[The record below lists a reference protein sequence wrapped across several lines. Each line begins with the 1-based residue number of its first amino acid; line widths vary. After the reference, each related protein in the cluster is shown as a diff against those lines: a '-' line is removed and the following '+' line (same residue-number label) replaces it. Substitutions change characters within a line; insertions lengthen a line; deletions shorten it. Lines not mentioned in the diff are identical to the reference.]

1 MEDNKE
7 ILEAAVETNA
17 KDPTFEFKKPSIW
30 LIIKTILKLVPVIV
44 YLRKD
49 RREWVKKQGK
59 NVNEKKFRKHAERA
73 LKTFVELGPSYIK
86 LGQWLSS
93 RADLLPQPYLDV
105 LEKLQ
110 DDVLPAPFSDVRPI
124 LEIELG
130 ALDDI
135 FEYFDTSAISGA
147 SLGQVYRARYKENDV
162 VVKISRPHIEQ
173 TIGQN
178 IYILK
183 KLLPIATR
191 FIDENLRF
199 SAEGMLSQ
207 FIETVHEE
215 MDYRIEARNLIEIKN
230 NLKEDKSVIIPKVYL
245 DRTSRHVITLEYLPG
260 IKVTDIRTLD
270 EYNIDRAKLVYR
282 IHRLF
287 FKMLLRHSIFHADP
301 HPGNISVASNGT
313 IILYD
318 FGMVGR
324 LDDDTRRRLV
334 RLYLG
339 LVDKDPV
346 RTTDVLI
353 ELGTLEPSVDRRLV
367 EKGLELSIQ
376 SLHGKK
382 VDRMEVKALQDLANK
397 TLSRFPF
404 RLPKGLELSIQS
416 LHGKK
421 VDRMEV
427 KALQDLAN
435 KTLSRFPFRLP
446 KSLALYMRMASILE
460 GIYHYHEVKFQF
472 VRVLVNLLEEE
483 GLIKE
488 AYLEEFK
495 RYVNRFAKGIV
506 ISGEL
511 APMIKQYLTDQKAVD
526 KTKKYSNI
534 VPVSIISSSIFI
546 GSTIIFPYERNFS
559 YIGFALSAALLL
571 GTLLFNKLFRK

>member
-1 MEDNKE
+1 MEDKE
-7 ILEAAVETNA
+7 ILDVAIVTDRKEPA
-17 KDPTFEFKKPSIW
+17 FQFKKPSIW
-30 LIIKTILKLVPVIV
+30 LIIKTILKLIPVIL
-44 YLRKD
+44 YLRTD
-49 RREWVKKQGK
+49 RREWVKKEGK

-73 LKTFVELGPSYIK
+73 LKTFIDLGPSYIK

-105 LEKLQ
+105 LESLQ
-110 DDVLPAPFSDVRPI
+110 DDVLPEPFSDVRPI
-124 LEIELG
+124 LEKELG
-130 ALDDI
+130 SLDEVFD
-135 FEYFDTSAISGA
+135 YFNPASISGA
-147 SLGQVYRARYKENDV
+147 SLGQVYRAGYKGQDV
-162 VVKISRPHIEQ
+162 VVKISRPNIEE

-207 FIETVHEE
+207 FIETVYEE
-215 MDYRIEARNLIEIKN
+215 MDYRIEAKNLAEIKN
-230 NLKEDKSVIIPKVYL
+230 NLKNDKSVIIPKVYL

-260 IKVTDIRTLD
+260 IKVTDIKTLD
-270 EYNIDRAKLVYR
+270 QHDIDRVKLVYR

-287 FKMLLRHSIFHADP
+287 FKMLLRYSIFHADP
-301 HPGNISVASNGT
+301 HPGNISITSNGT

-324 LDDDTRRRLV
+324 IDDETRRRLV

-339 LVDKDPV
+339 LIDKDPV
-346 RTTDVLI
+346 RTTDVLM

-404 RLPKGLELSIQS
+404 RLPK
-416 LHGKK
+416 
-421 VDRMEV
+421 
-427 KALQDLAN
+427 N
-435 KTLSRFPFRLP
+435 
-446 KSLALYMRMASILE
+446 LALYMRMASILE
-460 GIYHYHEVKFQF
+460 GIYHYHDVKFQF
-472 VRVLVNLLEEE
+472 VRVLVSLLEEE
-483 GLIKE
+483 GLIKD
-488 AYLEEFK
+488 AYVEEFK
-495 RYVNRFAKGIV
+495 RYVNKFVKGLEV
-506 ISGEL
+506 SVDL
-511 APMIKQYLTDQKAVD
+511 APMIKQYLTDQRTTNKL
-526 KTKKYSNI
+526 KGNSN
-534 VPVSIISSSIFI
+534 VLPMSIISSSIFI
-546 GSTIIFPYERNFS
+546 GSAFIFPHERNLS
-559 YIGFALSAALLL
+559 YLGFILSAALMV
-571 GTLLFNKLFRK
+571 GTLIFNKLVRK

>member
-1 MEDNKE
+1 MEDSKE
-7 ILEAAVETNA
+7 ILDAAIDTDRKEPA
-17 KDPTFEFKKPSIW
+17 FQFKKPSIW
-30 LIIKTILKLVPVIV
+30 LIMKTIFKLIPVIV

-49 RREWVKKQGK
+49 RREWVKKEGK
-59 NVNEKKFRKHAERA
+59 NVNEKKFRKHAEGA
-73 LKTFVELGPSYIK
+73 LKTFVDLGPSYIK

-105 LEKLQ
+105 LESLQ
-110 DDVLPAPFSDVRPI
+110 DDVLPEPFSDVRPI
-124 LEIELG
+124 LEKELG
-130 ALDDI
+130 SPDEVFD
-135 FEYFDTSAISGA
+135 YFNPASISGA
-147 SLGQVYRARYKENDV
+147 SLGQVYRAGYKGQDV
-162 VVKISRPHIEQ
+162 VVKISRPNIEE

-207 FIETVHEE
+207 FIETVYEE
-215 MDYRIEARNLIEIKN
+215 MDYRIEARNLLEIKN
-230 NLKEDKSVIIPKVYL
+230 NLKNDKSVIIPKVYL

-260 IKVTDIRTLD
+260 IKVTDIKILD
-270 EYNIDRAKLVYR
+270 QHDIDRAKLVYR

-301 HPGNISVASNGT
+301 HPGNISITSNGT

-324 LDDDTRRRLV
+324 LDDETRRRLV

-346 RTTDVLI
+346 RTTDVLM
-353 ELGTLEPSVDRRLV
+353 ELGTLETSVDRRLV

-404 RLPKGLELSIQS
+404 RLPK
-416 LHGKK
+416 
-421 VDRMEV
+421 
-427 KALQDLAN
+427 N
-435 KTLSRFPFRLP
+435 
-446 KSLALYMRMASILE
+446 LALYMRMASILE
-460 GIYHYHEVKFQF
+460 GIYHYHDVKFQF
-472 VRVLVNLLEEE
+472 VRVLVSLLEEE
-483 GLIKE
+483 GLIKD
-488 AYLEEFK
+488 AYVEEFK
-495 RYVNRFAKGIV
+495 RYINKFVKGLEV
-506 ISGEL
+506 SVDL
-511 APMIKQYLTDQKAVD
+511 APMIKQYLTDQRITNKL
-526 KTKKYSNI
+526 KGNSN
-534 VPVSIISSSIFI
+534 VLPMSIISSSIFI
-546 GSTIIFPYERNFS
+546 GSTFIFPHERNLS
-559 YIGFALSAALLL
+559 YLGFILSAALMV
-571 GTLLFNKLFRK
+571 GTLIFNKLNRK

>member
-1 MEDNKE
+1 MDDSKE
-7 ILEAAVETNA
+7 IFEAAIETDA
-17 KDPTFEFKKPSIW
+17 KEPTFEYKKPSIW

-49 RREWVKKQGK
+49 RREWVKKEGR

-73 LKTFVELGPSYIK
+73 LKTFVALGPAYIK

-110 DDVLPAPFSDVRPI
+110 DDVLPAPFSEVRLT
-124 LEIELG
+124 LEKELG
-130 ALDDI
+130 SLDEI
-135 FEYFDTSAISGA
+135 FEYFNTSAISGA
-147 SLGQVYRARYKENDV
+147 SLGQVYLAKYEQKDV

-183 KLLPIATR
+183 KLLPFATR

-230 NLKEDKSVIIPKVYL
+230 NLKEDRSVIIPKVYL

-260 IKVTDIRTLD
+260 TKVTDIRTLD
-270 EYNIDRAKLVYR
+270 EYDIDRAKLVYR

-301 HPGNISVASNGT
+301 HPGNISVSSNGT

-324 LDDDTRRRLV
+324 LDDETRRRLV

-367 EKGLELSIQ
+367 EKGL
-376 SLHGKK
+376 
-382 VDRMEVKALQDLANK
+382 D
-397 TLSRFPF
+397 
-404 RLPKGLELSIQS
+404 LSIQS

-460 GIYHYHEVKFQF
+460 GIYHYHGVKFQF
-472 VRVLVNLLEEE
+472 VHVLVSLLEEE

-488 AYLEEFK
+488 AYFEEFK
-495 RYVNRFAKGIV
+495 RYVNRFAKGIE

-511 APMIKQYLTDQKAVD
+511 APMIKQYLTDQKTAD
-526 KTKKYSNI
+526 RTKKYSNI
-534 VPVSIISSSIFI
+534 IPVSILSSSIFI

-559 YIGFALSAALLL
+559 YIGFALSASLLI
-571 GTLLFNKLFRK
+571 GTLLFNKLNRK

>member
-1 MEDNKE
+1 MEDKE
-7 ILEAAVETNA
+7 ILDVALVTDRKEPAIQ
-17 KDPTFEFKKPSIW
+17 FKKPSIW
-30 LIIKTILKLVPVIV
+30 LIIKTILKLIPVIL
-44 YLRKD
+44 YLRTD
-49 RREWVKKQGK
+49 RREWVKKEGK

-73 LKTFVELGPSYIK
+73 LKTFIDLGPSYIK

-105 LEKLQ
+105 LESLQ
-110 DDVLPAPFSDVRPI
+110 DDVLPEPFSDVRPI
-124 LEIELG
+124 LEKELG
-130 ALDDI
+130 SLDEVFD
-135 FEYFDTSAISGA
+135 YFNPASISGA
-147 SLGQVYRARYKENDV
+147 SLGQVYRAGYKGQDV
-162 VVKISRPHIEQ
+162 VVKISRPNIEE

-207 FIETVHEE
+207 FIETVYEE
-215 MDYRIEARNLIEIKN
+215 MDYRIEAKNLAEIKN
-230 NLKEDKSVIIPKVYL
+230 NLKNDKSVIIPKVYL

-260 IKVTDIRTLD
+260 IKVTDIKTLD
-270 EYNIDRAKLVYR
+270 QHDIDRVKLVYR

-301 HPGNISVASNGT
+301 HPGNISITSNGT

-324 LDDDTRRRLV
+324 IDDETRRRLV

-339 LVDKDPV
+339 LIDKDPV
-346 RTTDVLI
+346 RTTDVLM

-404 RLPKGLELSIQS
+404 RLPK
-416 LHGKK
+416 
-421 VDRMEV
+421 
-427 KALQDLAN
+427 N
-435 KTLSRFPFRLP
+435 
-446 KSLALYMRMASILE
+446 LALYMRMASILE
-460 GIYHYHEVKFQF
+460 GIYHYHDVKFQF
-472 VRVLVNLLEEE
+472 VRVLVSLLEEE
-483 GLIKE
+483 GLIKD
-488 AYLEEFK
+488 AYVEEFK
-495 RYVNRFAKGIV
+495 RYVNKFVKGLEV
-506 ISGEL
+506 SVDL
-511 APMIKQYLTDQKAVD
+511 APMIKQYLTDQRTTNKL
-526 KTKKYSNI
+526 KGNSN
-534 VPVSIISSSIFI
+534 VLPMSIISSSIFI
-546 GSTIIFPYERNFS
+546 GSAFIFPHERNLS
-559 YIGFALSAALLL
+559 YLGFILSAALMV
-571 GTLLFNKLFRK
+571 GTLIFNKLDRK

>member
-1 MEDNKE
+1 MPLLEDSEEVLDAVIE
-7 ILEAAVETNA
+7 IKREE
-17 KDPTFEFKKPSIW
+17 PTFVFKKPSIW
-30 LIIKTILKLVPVIV
+30 LIFKTILKLIPVIV

-49 RREWVKKQGK
+49 RREWVKKEGK

-73 LKTFVELGPSYIK
+73 LKTFVTLGPSYIK

-110 DDVLPAPFSDVRPI
+110 DNVRPEPFLDVKPI
-124 LEIELG
+124 LERELG
-130 ALDDI
+130 SLENI
-135 FEYFDTSAISGA
+135 FESFDPSAISGA
-147 SLGQVYRARYKENDV
+147 SLGQVYRARYKEKDV
-162 VVKISRPHIEQ
+162 VVKISRPNIEE

-178 IYILK
+178 IYILR
-183 KLLPIATR
+183 KLLPLATR

-215 MDYRIEARNLIEIKN
+215 MDYRIEAKNLIQIKN
-230 NLKEDKSVIIPKVYL
+230 DLKGDTSVIIPRVYL
-245 DRTSRHVITLEYLPG
+245 DRTSRHVITMEYLPG
-260 IKVTDIRTLD
+260 TKITDIKTLNQN
-270 EYNIDRAKLVYR
+270 NIDRAKLVYR

-301 HPGNISVASNGT
+301 HPGNISITNEGT

-324 LDDDTRRRLV
+324 LDDETRRRLV

-346 RTTDVLI
+346 RTTDVLL
-353 ELGTLEPSVDRRLV
+353 ELGTLEPSVNRRLV

-376 SLHGKK
+376 SLHGRK
-382 VDRMEVKALQDLANK
+382 VDRMEIKALQDLANK

-404 RLPKGLELSIQS
+404 RLPK
-416 LHGKK
+416 
-421 VDRMEV
+421 
-427 KALQDLAN
+427 N
-435 KTLSRFPFRLP
+435 
-446 KSLALYMRMASILE
+446 LALYMRMASILE
-460 GIYHYHEVKFQF
+460 GIYHYHNVKFQF
-472 VRVLVNLLEEE
+472 VRVLVSLLEEE

-488 AYLEEFK
+488 AYIEEFK
-495 RYVNRFAKGIV
+495 RYVNRFVKGIEV
-506 ISGEL
+506 SSEL
-511 APMIKQYLTDQKAVD
+511 APMLKEYLTDQKSENKIKAN
-526 KTKKYSNI
+526 SN
-534 VPVSIISSSIFI
+534 VLPMSIISSAIFI
-546 GSTIIFPYERNFS
+546 GSTFIFPYERNFS
-559 YIGFALSAALLL
+559 YFGFALSAAMLV
-571 GTLLFNKLFRK
+571 GTLVFNKLSRR

>member
-1 MEDNKE
+1 LIEDSKE
-7 ILEAAVETNA
+7 ILESAIETE
-17 KDPTFEFKKPSIW
+17 KKEPTFDFKKPSIW
-30 LIIKTILKLVPVIV
+30 FIINTILKLIPVII

-49 RREWVKKQGK
+49 RREWVKKEGK

-73 LKTFVELGPSYIK
+73 LKTFTTLGPAYIK

-110 DDVLPAPFSDVRPI
+110 DDVLPAPFSNVRPI
-124 LEIELG
+124 LEKELG
-130 ALDDI
+130 MLDDI
-135 FEYFDTSAISGA
+135 FEYFDTSALSGA
-147 SLGQVYRARYKENDV
+147 SLGQVYRAKHKDREV
-162 VVKISRPHIEQ
+162 VVKISRPNIED

-215 MDYRIEARNLIEIKN
+215 MDYRIEARNLIDIKN
-230 NLKEDKSVIIPKVYL
+230 NLKEDTSVIIPKVHL

-270 EYNIDRAKLVYR
+270 QHNIDRAKLVYR

-301 HPGNISVASNGT
+301 HPGNISVTNNGT

-324 LDDDTRRRLV
+324 LDDETRRRLV

-353 ELGTLEPSVDRRLV
+353 ELGTLEASVDRRLV

-404 RLPKGLELSIQS
+404 RLPK
-416 LHGKK
+416 
-421 VDRMEV
+421 
-427 KALQDLAN
+427 N
-435 KTLSRFPFRLP
+435 
-446 KSLALYMRMASILE
+446 LALYMRMASILE
-460 GIYHYHEVKFQF
+460 GIYHYHKVRFQF

-483 GLIKE
+483 GLIKD
-488 AYLEEFK
+488 AYVEEFK
-495 RYVNRFAKGIV
+495 RYVNRFAKGIEV
-506 ISGEL
+506 SGEL
-511 APMIKQYLTDQKAVD
+511 APMIKQYLTDQKTAD
-526 KTKKYSNI
+526 ARKKNSNVLPI
-534 VPVSIISSSIFI
+534 SIISSSIFI
-546 GSTIIFPYERNFS
+546 GSTLIFPYERNMS
-559 YIGFALSAALLL
+559 YLGFGLSAVLLF
-571 GTLLFNKLFRK
+571 GTLLYNKINKI

>member
-1 MEDNKE
+1 MPLLEDSE
-7 ILEAAVETNA
+7 EVLDAVIES
-17 KDPTFEFKKPSIW
+17 DREEPTLVFKKPSIW
-30 LIIKTILKLVPVIV
+30 LIFKTVLKLIPVIV

-49 RREWVKKQGK
+49 RREWVKKEGK
-59 NVNEKKFRKHAERA
+59 NVNENKFRKHAERA
-73 LKTFVELGPSYIK
+73 LKTFVTLGPSYIK

-110 DDVLPAPFSDVRPI
+110 DNVLPEPFLDVKPI
-124 LEIELG
+124 LERELG
-130 ALDDI
+130 SLENI
-135 FEYFDTSAISGA
+135 FESFDPSAISGA
-147 SLGQVYRARYKENDV
+147 SLGQVYRARYKEKDV
-162 VVKISRPHIEQ
+162 VVKISRPNIEE

-178 IYILK
+178 IYILR
-183 KLLPIATR
+183 KLLPLATR

-215 MDYRIEARNLIEIKN
+215 MDYRIEAKNLIQIRN
-230 NLKEDKSVIIPKVYL
+230 NLKEDKSVIIPTVYL
-245 DRTSRHVITLEYLPG
+245 DRTSRHVITMEYLPG
-260 IKVTDIRTLD
+260 TKITDIKTLNQN
-270 EYNIDRAKLVYR
+270 NIDRAKLVYR

-301 HPGNISVASNGT
+301 HPGNISITNEGT

-324 LDDDTRRRLV
+324 LDDETRRRLV

-346 RTTDVLI
+346 RTTDVLL

-376 SLHGKK
+376 SLHGRK

-404 RLPKGLELSIQS
+404 RLPK
-416 LHGKK
+416 
-421 VDRMEV
+421 
-427 KALQDLAN
+427 N
-435 KTLSRFPFRLP
+435 
-446 KSLALYMRMASILE
+446 LALYMRMASILE
-460 GIYHYHEVKFQF
+460 GIYHYHNVKFQF
-472 VRVLVNLLEEE
+472 VRVLVSLLEEE

-488 AYLEEFK
+488 AYIEEFK
-495 RYVNRFAKGIV
+495 RYVNRFVKGIEV
-506 ISGEL
+506 SSEL
-511 APMIKQYLTDQKAVD
+511 SPMLKQYLADQNSENKIKAN
-526 KTKKYSNI
+526 SN
-534 VPVSIISSSIFI
+534 VLPMSIISSAIFI
-546 GSTIIFPYERNFS
+546 GSTFIFPYERNFS
-559 YIGFALSAALLL
+559 YFGFALSAAMLV
-571 GTLLFNKLFRK
+571 GTLVYNKLSRR

>member
-1 MEDNKE
+1 MPLLEDSNE
-7 ILEAAVETNA
+7 ILDVELETDRV
-17 KDPTFEFKKPSIW
+17 KPSFEFKKPSIW
-30 LIIKTILKLVPVIV
+30 LIFKTIFKLIPVIV

-49 RREWVKKQGK
+49 RREWVKKEGK

-73 LKTFVELGPSYIK
+73 LKTFVALGPSYIK

-110 DDVLPAPFSDVRPI
+110 DDVLPEPFLDVKPI
-124 LEIELG
+124 LEKELG
-130 ALDDI
+130 PLENI

-147 SLGQVYRARYKENDV
+147 SLGQVYKARHKEKDV
-162 VVKISRPHIEQ
+162 VVKISRPNIEE

-183 KLLPIATR
+183 KLLPLATR

-215 MDYRIEARNLIEIKN
+215 MDYRIEARNLIQIKN
-230 NLKEDKSVIIPKVYL
+230 NLKEDRSVIIPKVYL
-245 DRTSRHVITLEYLPG
+245 DRTSRHVITMEYLRG
-260 IKVTDIRTLD
+260 TKITDIKTLNQN
-270 EYNIDRAKLVYR
+270 NIDRAKLVYR
-282 IHRLF
+282 VHRLF

-301 HPGNISVASNGT
+301 HPGNISITDEGT

-324 LDDDTRRRLV
+324 LDDETRKRLV

-346 RTTDVLI
+346 RTTDVLL

-376 SLHGKK
+376 SLYGKK

-404 RLPKGLELSIQS
+404 RLPK
-416 LHGKK
+416 
-421 VDRMEV
+421 
-427 KALQDLAN
+427 N
-435 KTLSRFPFRLP
+435 
-446 KSLALYMRMASILE
+446 LALYMRMASILE
-460 GIYHYHEVKFQF
+460 GIYHYHNVKFQF
-472 VRVLVNLLEEE
+472 VRVLVSLLEEE
-483 GLIKE
+483 GLIKD
-488 AYLEEFK
+488 AYIEEFK
-495 RYVNRFAKGIV
+495 RYVNRFVKGIEV
-506 ISGEL
+506 SSEL
-511 APMIKQYLTDQKAVD
+511 APMIKQYLTDQKSENRI
-526 KTKKYSNI
+526 KTSSN
-534 VPVSIISSSIFI
+534 VLPMSIISSAILI
-546 GSTIIFPYERNFS
+546 GSTLIFPYERNFS
-559 YIGFALSAALLL
+559 YLGFTLSVAMLV
-571 GTLLFNKLFRK
+571 GTLVFNKLSRN

>member
-7 ILEAAVETNA
+7 ILQAAIETDA
-17 KDPTFEFKKPSIW
+17 KEPTFEFKKPSIW

-49 RREWVKKQGK
+49 RREWVKKEGK

-73 LKTFVELGPSYIK
+73 LKTFVALGPAYIK

-124 LEIELG
+124 LEKELG
-130 ALDDI
+130 SLDDI
-135 FEYFDTSAISGA
+135 FEYFDTSVISGA
-147 SLGQVYRARYKENDV
+147 SLGQVYLAKYKEKDV

-199 SAEGMLSQ
+199 SAEGMLNQ

-215 MDYRIEARNLIEIKN
+215 MDYRVEARNLIEIKN

-260 IKVTDIRTLD
+260 TKVTDIRTLD

-324 LDDDTRRRLV
+324 LDDETRRRLV

-404 RLPKGLELSIQS
+404 RLPK
-416 LHGKK
+416 
-421 VDRMEV
+421 
-427 KALQDLAN
+427 
-435 KTLSRFPFRLP
+435 
-446 KSLALYMRMASILE
+446 SLALYMRMASILE
-460 GIYHYHEVKFQF
+460 GIYHYHEVRFQF
-472 VRVLVNLLEEE
+472 VRVLVSLLEEE

-488 AYLEEFK
+488 AYIEEFK
-495 RYVNRFAKGIV
+495 RYVNRFAKGIE
-506 ISGEL
+506 ISSEL
-511 APMIKQYLTDQKAVD
+511 APMIKQYLTDQKAAD

-534 VPVSIISSSIFI
+534 VPVSILSSAIFI

-559 YIGFALSAALLL
+559 YIGFALSAVLLI

>member
-1 MEDNKE
+1 MMEDSKE
-7 ILEAAVETNA
+7 ILESSIETDS
-17 KDPTFEFKKPSIW
+17 KEPRFDYKKPSI
-30 LIIKTILKLVPVIV
+30 LFTIKTILKLIPVIV
-44 YLRKD
+44 YLRRD
-49 RREWVKKQGK
+49 RREWVKKEGK
-59 NVNEKKFRKHAERA
+59 NVNENKFRKHAEKA
-73 LKTFVELGPSYIK
+73 LKTFIELGPSYIK

-110 DDVLPAPFSDVRPI
+110 DDVLPRPFSDVKPV
-124 LEIELG
+124 LEKELG
-130 ALDDI
+130 SLEDI
-135 FEYFDTSAISGA
+135 FEYFDTTAISGA
-147 SLGQVYRARYKENDV
+147 SLGQVYRAKYEGKEV

-173 TIGQN
+173 TIGES

-230 NLKEDKSVIIPKVYL
+230 NLKGDTSVIIPKVYL
-245 DRTSRHVITLEYLPG
+245 ERTSHHVITLEYLPG
-260 IKVTDIRTLD
+260 IKVTDIKKLN
-270 EYNIDRAKLVYR
+270 ENNIDRAKLVYR

-301 HPGNISVASNGT
+301 HPGNISITNNGT

-324 LDDDTRRRLV
+324 IDDETRRRLV

-339 LVDKDPV
+339 LVDKDPA

-353 ELGTLEPSVDRRLV
+353 ELGTLEATVDRRLV
-367 EKGLELSIQ
+367 ERGLELSIQ

-404 RLPKGLELSIQS
+404 RLPK
-416 LHGKK
+416 
-421 VDRMEV
+421 
-427 KALQDLAN
+427 N
-435 KTLSRFPFRLP
+435 
-446 KSLALYMRMASILE
+446 LALYMRMASILE
-460 GIYHYHEVKFQF
+460 GIYHYHSVRFQF
-472 VRVLVNLLEEE
+472 VRVLVGLLEEE

-488 AYLEEFK
+488 AYVEEFK
-495 RYVNRFAKGIV
+495 RYVSRFIKGIE
-506 ISGEL
+506 ISSEL
-511 APMIKQYLTDQKAVD
+511 APMIKQYLTDQKFAN
-526 KTKKYSNI
+526 KQSKYSNFI
-534 VPVSIISSSIFI
+534 PISIISSSIVI
-546 GSTIIFPYERNFS
+546 GSALIFPYDRNLS
-559 YIGFALSAALLL
+559 YLGFALSTALLV
-571 GTLLFNKLFRK
+571 GTFIYKKLTRR

>member
-1 MEDNKE
+1 
-7 ILEAAVETNA
+7 
-17 KDPTFEFKKPSIW
+17 
-30 LIIKTILKLVPVIV
+30 
-44 YLRKD
+44 
-49 RREWVKKQGK
+49 
-59 NVNEKKFRKHAERA
+59 VNEKKFRKHAKRA
-73 LKTFVELGPSYIK
+73 LDTFVALGPSYIK

-110 DDVLPAPFSDVRPI
+110 DDVLPEPFSEVRPI
-124 LEIELG
+124 LEKELG
-130 ALDDI
+130 PIDNI
-135 FEYFDTSAISGA
+135 FEYFDTSALSGA
-147 SLGQVYRARYKENDV
+147 SLGQVYRAKYKEEEV
-162 VVKISRPHIEQ
+162 VVKISRPNIEE

-183 KLLPIATR
+183 KLLPMATR

-230 NLKEDKSVIIPKVYL
+230 NLKDDKTVIIPKVYL

-260 IKVTDIRTLD
+260 TKVTDIRTLD
-270 EYNIDRAKLVYR
+270 KNNIDRPKLVYR
-282 IHRLF
+282 IHSLF
-287 FKMLLRHSIFHADP
+287 FKMLLRDSIFHADP
-301 HPGNISVASNGT
+301 HPGNISITSNGT

-324 LDDDTRRRLV
+324 LDDETRRRLV

-339 LVDKDPV
+339 LIDKDPV

-353 ELGTLEPSVDRRLV
+353 ELGTLETSVDRRLV

-382 VDRMEVKALQDLANK
+382 VDRMEIKALQDLANK

-404 RLPKGLELSIQS
+404 RLPK
-416 LHGKK
+416 
-421 VDRMEV
+421 
-427 KALQDLAN
+427 N
-435 KTLSRFPFRLP
+435 
-446 KSLALYMRMASILE
+446 LALYMRMASILE
-460 GIYHYHEVKFQF
+460 GIYHYHGVRFQF
-472 VRVLVNLLEEE
+472 VRVLVNLLEKE

-488 AYLEEFK
+488 AYFEEFK
-495 RYVNRFAKGIV
+495 RYVNRFAKGIE
-506 ISGEL
+506 ISSEL
-511 APMIKQYLTDQKAVD
+511 APMIKQYLTDQKA
-526 KTKKYSNI
+526 TEQRKKNSI
-534 VPVSIISSSIFI
+534 VLPVSIISSSIFI
-546 GSTIIFPYERNFS
+546 GSTLIFPYERNLS
-559 YIGFALSAALLL
+559 YVGFAISAV
-571 GTLLFNKLFRK
+571 LLFGALIFNKINKT

>member
-1 MEDNKE
+1 MEDKE
-7 ILEAAVETNA
+7 ILDVAIVTDRKEPA
-17 KDPTFEFKKPSIW
+17 FQFKKPSIW
-30 LIIKTILKLVPVIV
+30 LIIKTILKLIPVIL
-44 YLRKD
+44 YLRTD
-49 RREWVKKQGK
+49 RREWVKKEGK

-73 LKTFVELGPSYIK
+73 LKTFIDLGPSYIK

-105 LEKLQ
+105 LESLQ
-110 DDVLPAPFSDVRPI
+110 DDVLPEPFSDVRPI
-124 LEIELG
+124 LEKELG
-130 ALDDI
+130 SLDEVFD
-135 FEYFDTSAISGA
+135 YFNPASISGA
-147 SLGQVYRARYKENDV
+147 SLGQVYRAGYKGQDV
-162 VVKISRPHIEQ
+162 VVKISRPNIEE

-207 FIETVHEE
+207 FIETVYEE
-215 MDYRIEARNLIEIKN
+215 MDYRIEAKNLAEIKN
-230 NLKEDKSVIIPKVYL
+230 NLKNDKSVIIPKVYL

-260 IKVTDIRTLD
+260 IKVTDIKTLD
-270 EYNIDRAKLVYR
+270 QHNIDRAKLVYR

-301 HPGNISVASNGT
+301 HPGNISITSNGT

-324 LDDDTRRRLV
+324 IDDETRRRLV

-339 LVDKDPV
+339 LIDKDPV
-346 RTTDVLI
+346 RTTDVLM

-404 RLPKGLELSIQS
+404 RLPK
-416 LHGKK
+416 
-421 VDRMEV
+421 
-427 KALQDLAN
+427 N
-435 KTLSRFPFRLP
+435 
-446 KSLALYMRMASILE
+446 LALYMRMASILE
-460 GIYHYHEVKFQF
+460 GIYHYHDVKFQF

-483 GLIKE
+483 GLIKD
-488 AYLEEFK
+488 AYVEEFK
-495 RYVNRFAKGIV
+495 RYVNKFVKGLEV
-506 ISGEL
+506 SVDL
-511 APMIKQYLTDQKAVD
+511 APMIKQYLTDQRTTNKL
-526 KTKKYSNI
+526 KGNSN
-534 VPVSIISSSIFI
+534 VLPMSIISSSIFI
-546 GSTIIFPYERNFS
+546 GSAFIFPHERNLS
-559 YIGFALSAALLL
+559 YLGFILSAALMV
-571 GTLLFNKLFRK
+571 GTLIFNKLVRK

>member
-1 MEDNKE
+1 MEDSKE
-7 ILEAAVETNA
+7 ILDSAIETDR
-17 KDPTFEFKKPSIW
+17 KEPTFEFKKPSIW
-30 LIIKTILKLVPVIV
+30 LIIKTILKLIPVIV

-49 RREWVKKQGK
+49 RKEWVKKEGK

-73 LKTFVELGPSYIK
+73 LRTFVALGPSYIK

-110 DDVLPAPFSDVRPI
+110 DDVLPEPFSEVRPT
-124 LEIELG
+124 LEKELG
-130 ALDDI
+130 PLEDI
-135 FEYFDTSAISGA
+135 FEYFDPSAISGA
-147 SLGQVYRARYKENDV
+147 SLGQVYRARHKEKDV
-162 VVKISRPHIEQ
+162 VVKISRPNIEE

-178 IYILK
+178 IYILR
-183 KLLPIATR
+183 KLLPFATR

-215 MDYRIEARNLIEIKN
+215 MDYTIEAKNLIQIKN

-245 DRTSRHVITLEYLPG
+245 DRTSRHVITMEYLPG
-260 IKVTDIRTLD
+260 TKVTDIRTLNQN
-270 EYNIDRAKLVYR
+270 NIDRAKLVYR

-301 HPGNISVASNGT
+301 HPGNISVTSNGT

-324 LDDDTRRRLV
+324 LDDETRRKLV

-353 ELGTLEPSVDRRLV
+353 ELGTLETSVDRRLV

-404 RLPKGLELSIQS
+404 RLPK
-416 LHGKK
+416 
-421 VDRMEV
+421 
-427 KALQDLAN
+427 N
-435 KTLSRFPFRLP
+435 
-446 KSLALYMRMASILE
+446 LALYMRMASILE

-472 VRVLVNLLEEE
+472 VRVLVSLLEEE

-488 AYLEEFK
+488 AYIEEFK
-495 RYVNRFAKGIV
+495 RYLNRFAKGIEV
-506 ISGEL
+506 SSEL
-511 APMIKQYLTDQKAVD
+511 APMIKQYLTEQKLEN
-526 KTKKYSNI
+526 KTRNASNVLPI
-534 VPVSIISSSIFI
+534 SIISSSIFI
-546 GSTIIFPYERNFS
+546 GSAFIFPYERNFA
-559 YIGFALSAALLL
+559 YLGFALSA
-571 GTLLFNKLFRK
+571 TLLIGTFIFNKLNRK

>member
-1 MEDNKE
+1 MEDSKE
-7 ILEAAVETNA
+7 ILDAAIDTDRKEPA
-17 KDPTFEFKKPSIW
+17 FQFKKPSIW
-30 LIIKTILKLVPVIV
+30 LIMKTIFKLIPVIV

-49 RREWVKKQGK
+49 RREWVKKEGK
-59 NVNEKKFRKHAERA
+59 NVNEKKFRKHAEGA
-73 LKTFVELGPSYIK
+73 LKTFVDLGPSYIK

-105 LEKLQ
+105 LESLQ
-110 DDVLPAPFSDVRPI
+110 DDVLPEPFSDVRPI
-124 LEIELG
+124 LEKELG
-130 ALDDI
+130 SLDEVFD
-135 FEYFDTSAISGA
+135 YFNPASISGA
-147 SLGQVYRARYKENDV
+147 SLGQVYRAGYKGQDV
-162 VVKISRPHIEQ
+162 VVKISRPNIEE

-207 FIETVHEE
+207 FIETVYEE
-215 MDYRIEARNLIEIKN
+215 MDYRIEARNLLEIKN
-230 NLKEDKSVIIPKVYL
+230 NLKNDKSVIIPKVYL

-260 IKVTDIRTLD
+260 IKVTDIKTLD
-270 EYNIDRAKLVYR
+270 QHDIDRAKLVYR

-301 HPGNISVASNGT
+301 HPGNISITSNGT

-324 LDDDTRRRLV
+324 LDDETRRRLV

-346 RTTDVLI
+346 RTTDVLM
-353 ELGTLEPSVDRRLV
+353 ELGTLETSVDRRLV

-382 VDRMEVKALQDLANK
+382 VDRMEVNALQDLANK

-404 RLPKGLELSIQS
+404 RLPK
-416 LHGKK
+416 
-421 VDRMEV
+421 
-427 KALQDLAN
+427 N
-435 KTLSRFPFRLP
+435 
-446 KSLALYMRMASILE
+446 LALYMRMASILE
-460 GIYHYHEVKFQF
+460 GIYHYHDVKFQF
-472 VRVLVNLLEEE
+472 VRVLVSLLEEE
-483 GLIKE
+483 GLIKD
-488 AYLEEFK
+488 AYVEEFK
-495 RYVNRFAKGIV
+495 RYVNKFVKGLEV
-506 ISGEL
+506 SVDL
-511 APMIKQYLTDQKAVD
+511 APMIKQYLTDQRTTNKL
-526 KTKKYSNI
+526 KGNSN
-534 VPVSIISSSIFI
+534 VLPMSIISSSIFI
-546 GSTIIFPYERNFS
+546 GSTFIFPHERNLS
-559 YIGFALSAALLL
+559 YLGFILSAALMV
-571 GTLLFNKLFRK
+571 GTLIFNKLNCK

>member
-7 ILEAAVETNA
+7 ILQAAIETDA
-17 KDPTFEFKKPSIW
+17 KEPTFEFKKPSIW

-49 RREWVKKQGK
+49 RREWVKKEGK

-73 LKTFVELGPSYIK
+73 LKTFVALGPAYIK

-110 DDVLPAPFSDVRPI
+110 DDVLPAPFSEVRPI
-124 LEIELG
+124 LEKELG
-130 ALDDI
+130 SLDEI
-135 FEYFDTSAISGA
+135 FEYFDTSVISGA
-147 SLGQVYRARYKENDV
+147 SLGQVYLAKYKEKDV

-199 SAEGMLSQ
+199 SAEGMLNQ

-260 IKVTDIRTLD
+260 TKVTDIRTLD

-324 LDDDTRRRLV
+324 LDDETRRRLV

-404 RLPKGLELSIQS
+404 RLPK
-416 LHGKK
+416 
-421 VDRMEV
+421 
-427 KALQDLAN
+427 
-435 KTLSRFPFRLP
+435 
-446 KSLALYMRMASILE
+446 SLALYMRMASILE
-460 GIYHYHEVKFQF
+460 GIYHYHEVRFQF
-472 VRVLVNLLEEE
+472 VRVLVSLLEEE

-488 AYLEEFK
+488 AYIEEFK
-495 RYVNRFAKGIV
+495 RYVNRFAKGIE
-506 ISGEL
+506 ISSEL
-511 APMIKQYLTDQKAVD
+511 APMIKQYLTDQKAAD

-534 VPVSIISSSIFI
+534 VPVSILSSAIFI

-559 YIGFALSAALLL
+559 YIGFALSAVLLI

>member
-1 MEDNKE
+1 MLLLEDNE
-7 ILEAAVETNA
+7 EVLDAVIETDIEEP
-17 KDPTFEFKKPSIW
+17 KFVFKKPSIW
-30 LIIKTILKLVPVIV
+30 LIFKTVIKLIPIIV

-49 RREWVKKQGK
+49 RREWVKKEGK

-73 LKTFVELGPSYIK
+73 LKTFVTLGPSYIK

-110 DDVLPAPFSDVRPI
+110 DNVRPEPFLDVKPI
-124 LEIELG
+124 LERELG
-130 ALDDI
+130 SLENI
-135 FEYFDTSAISGA
+135 FESFDPSAISGA
-147 SLGQVYRARYKENDV
+147 SLGQVYRARYKEKDV
-162 VVKISRPHIEQ
+162 VVKISRPNIEEA
-173 TIGQN
+173 IGQN
-178 IYILK
+178 IYILR
-183 KLLPIATR
+183 KLLPLATR

-215 MDYRIEARNLIEIKN
+215 MDYRIEAKNLIQIRN
-230 NLKEDKSVIIPKVYL
+230 NLKEDKSVIVPRVYL
-245 DRTSRHVITLEYLPG
+245 DRTSRHVITMEYLPG
-260 IKVTDIRTLD
+260 IKITDIKTLNQN
-270 EYNIDRAKLVYR
+270 NIDRAKLVYR

-287 FKMLLRHSIFHADP
+287 FKMLLRYSIFHADP
-301 HPGNISVASNGT
+301 HPGNISITNEGT

-324 LDDDTRRRLV
+324 LDDETRRRLV

-346 RTTDVLI
+346 RTTDVLL

-376 SLHGKK
+376 SLHGRK

-404 RLPKGLELSIQS
+404 RLPK
-416 LHGKK
+416 
-421 VDRMEV
+421 
-427 KALQDLAN
+427 N
-435 KTLSRFPFRLP
+435 
-446 KSLALYMRMASILE
+446 LALYMRMASILE
-460 GIYHYHEVKFQF
+460 GIYHYHNVKFQF
-472 VRVLVNLLEEE
+472 VRVLVSLLEEE

-488 AYLEEFK
+488 AYIEEFK
-495 RYVNRFAKGIV
+495 RYVNRFVKGIEV
-506 ISGEL
+506 SSEL
-511 APMIKQYLTDQKAVD
+511 APMLKQYLADQKSENKIKAN
-526 KTKKYSNI
+526 SN
-534 VPVSIISSSIFI
+534 VLPMSIISSAIFI
-546 GSTIIFPYERNFS
+546 GSTFIFPYERNFS
-559 YIGFALSAALLL
+559 YFGFALSAAMLV
-571 GTLLFNKLFRK
+571 GTLVFNKLSRR

>member
-1 MEDNKE
+1 MEDSKE
-7 ILEAAVETNA
+7 LLDAAIDTDR
-17 KDPTFEFKKPSIW
+17 KDHDFLFKKPSIL

-49 RREWVKKQGK
+49 RREWVKKEGK
-59 NVNEKKFRKHAERA
+59 NVNETKLRKHAERA
-73 LKTFVELGPSYIK
+73 LKTFVDLGPSYIK

-105 LEKLQ
+105 LESLQ
-110 DDVLPAPFSDVRPI
+110 DDVSPEPFSDVRPI
-124 LEIELG
+124 LEKELG
-130 ALDDI
+130 SLDEI
-135 FEYFDTSAISGA
+135 FDYFDPASISGA
-147 SLGQVYRARYKENDV
+147 SLGQVYRAGYKGQEV
-162 VVKISRPHIEQ
+162 VVKISRPKIEE

-207 FIETVHEE
+207 FIETVYEE
-215 MDYRIEARNLIEIKN
+215 MDYRIEARNLIQIKN
-230 NLKEDKSVIIPKVYL
+230 NLKGDKSVIIPKVYL

-260 IKVTDIRTLD
+260 IKVTDIKTLD
-270 EYNIDRAKLVYR
+270 KHEIDRAKLVYR

-301 HPGNISVASNGT
+301 HPGNISITSNGT

-318 FGMVGR
+318 FGMVGK
-324 LDDDTRRRLV
+324 LDDETRRRLV

-346 RTTDVLI
+346 RTTDVLM
-353 ELGTLEPSVDRRLV
+353 ELGTLETSVDRRLV

-376 SLHGKK
+376 SLHGKN

-404 RLPKGLELSIQS
+404 RLPK
-416 LHGKK
+416 
-421 VDRMEV
+421 
-427 KALQDLAN
+427 N
-435 KTLSRFPFRLP
+435 
-446 KSLALYMRMASILE
+446 LALYMRMASILE
-460 GIYHYHEVKFQF
+460 GIYHYHDVKFQF
-472 VRVLVNLLEEE
+472 VRVLVSLLEEE
-483 GLIKE
+483 GLIKD
-488 AYLEEFK
+488 AYIEEFE
-495 RYVNRFAKGIV
+495 RYINKFVKGLEV
-506 ISGEL
+506 SVDL
-511 APMIKQYLTDQKAVD
+511 APIIKQYLIDQR
-526 KTKKYSNI
+526 TTNNLRGNSN
-534 VPVSIISSSIFI
+534 VLPVSIISSALFI
-546 GSTIIFPYERNFS
+546 GSTFIFPYDRNLS
-559 YIGFALSAALLL
+559 YFGFIFSAALMV
-571 GTLLFNKLFRK
+571 GTLIFNKLNRKY

>member
-1 MEDNKE
+1 VKIFLMEDSKE
-7 ILEAAVETNA
+7 ILDTAIDADRKEPA
-17 KDPTFEFKKPSIW
+17 FQFKNPSIW
-30 LIIKTILKLVPVIV
+30 LIIKTILKLIPVIV

-49 RREWVKKQGK
+49 RREWVKKEGR

-73 LKTFVELGPSYIK
+73 LKTFVDLGPSYIK

-105 LEKLQ
+105 LESLQ
-110 DDVLPAPFSDVRPI
+110 DDVLPEPFSDVRPI
-124 LEIELG
+124 LEKELG
-130 ALDDI
+130 SLDEVFD
-135 FEYFDTSAISGA
+135 YFNPTSISGA
-147 SLGQVYRARYKENDV
+147 SLGQVYRAGYKGQDV
-162 VVKISRPHIEQ
+162 VVKISRPNIEE

-207 FIETVHEE
+207 FIETVYEE
-215 MDYRIEARNLIEIKN
+215 MNYRIEARNLVEIKN
-230 NLKEDKSVIIPKVYL
+230 NLKNDKSVIIPKVYL

-260 IKVTDIRTLD
+260 IKVTDIKTLD
-270 EYNIDRAKLVYR
+270 QHDIDRAKLVYR
-282 IHRLF
+282 IHRIF

-301 HPGNISVASNGT
+301 HPGNISITSNGT

-324 LDDDTRRRLV
+324 LDDETRRRLV

-346 RTTDVLI
+346 RTTDVLM
-353 ELGTLEPSVDRRLV
+353 ELGTLETSVDRRLV

-382 VDRMEVKALQDLANK
+382 IDRMEVNALQDLANK

-404 RLPKGLELSIQS
+404 RLPK
-416 LHGKK
+416 
-421 VDRMEV
+421 
-427 KALQDLAN
+427 N
-435 KTLSRFPFRLP
+435 
-446 KSLALYMRMASILE
+446 LALYMRMASILE
-460 GIYHYHEVKFQF
+460 GIYHYHDVKFQF

-483 GLIKE
+483 GLIKD
-488 AYLEEFK
+488 AYVEEFK
-495 RYVNRFAKGIV
+495 RYVNRFVKGLEV
-506 ISGEL
+506 SVDL
-511 APMIKQYLTDQKAVD
+511 APMIKQYLTDQRTTNKL
-526 KTKKYSNI
+526 KGNSN
-534 VPVSIISSSIFI
+534 VLPMSIISSSILI
-546 GSTIIFPYERNFS
+546 GSTFIFPHERNLS
-559 YIGFALSAALLL
+559 YLGFILSAAMMV
-571 GTLLFNKLFRK
+571 GTLIFNKLNRK

>member
-1 MEDNKE
+1 MLEDSE
-7 ILEAAVETNA
+7 EVLDAVIETNREE
-17 KDPTFEFKKPSIW
+17 PTFVFKKPSIW
-30 LIIKTILKLVPVIV
+30 LIFKTILKLIPVIV

-49 RREWVKKQGK
+49 RREWVKKEGK

-73 LKTFVELGPSYIK
+73 LKTFVTLGPSYIK

-110 DDVLPAPFSDVRPI
+110 DNVRPEPFLDVKPI
-124 LEIELG
+124 LERELG
-130 ALDDI
+130 SLENI
-135 FEYFDTSAISGA
+135 FESFDPSAISGA
-147 SLGQVYRARYKENDV
+147 SLGQVYRARYKEKDV
-162 VVKISRPHIEQ
+162 VVKISRPNIEE

-178 IYILK
+178 IYILR
-183 KLLPIATR
+183 KLLPLATR

-215 MDYRIEARNLIEIKN
+215 MDYRIEAKNLIQIKN
-230 NLKEDKSVIIPKVYL
+230 NLKEDKSVIIPRVYL
-245 DRTSRHVITLEYLPG
+245 DRTSRHVITMEYLPG
-260 IKVTDIRTLD
+260 TKITDIKTLNQN
-270 EYNIDRAKLVYR
+270 NIDRAKLVYR

-301 HPGNISVASNGT
+301 HPGNISITNEGT

-324 LDDDTRRRLV
+324 LDDETRRRLV

-346 RTTDVLI
+346 RTTDVLL
-353 ELGTLEPSVDRRLV
+353 ELGTLEPSVNRRLV

-376 SLHGKK
+376 SLHGRK
-382 VDRMEVKALQDLANK
+382 VDRMEIKALQDLANK

-404 RLPKGLELSIQS
+404 RLPK
-416 LHGKK
+416 
-421 VDRMEV
+421 
-427 KALQDLAN
+427 N
-435 KTLSRFPFRLP
+435 
-446 KSLALYMRMASILE
+446 LALYMRMASILE
-460 GIYHYHEVKFQF
+460 GIYHYHNVKFQF
-472 VRVLVNLLEEE
+472 VRVLVSLLEEE

-488 AYLEEFK
+488 AYIEEFK
-495 RYVNRFAKGIV
+495 RYVNRFVKGIEV
-506 ISGEL
+506 SSEL
-511 APMIKQYLTDQKAVD
+511 APMLKEYLTDQKSENKIKAN
-526 KTKKYSNI
+526 SN
-534 VPVSIISSSIFI
+534 VLPMSIISSAIFI
-546 GSTIIFPYERNFS
+546 GSTFIFPYERNFS
-559 YIGFALSAALLL
+559 YFGFALSAAMLV
-571 GTLLFNKLFRK
+571 GTLVFNKLSRR

>member
-1 MEDNKE
+1 MEDSKE
-7 ILEAAVETNA
+7 ILESSIETDS
-17 KDPTFEFKKPSIW
+17 KEPRFDYKKPSI
-30 LIIKTILKLVPVIV
+30 LFTIKTILKLIPVIV
-44 YLRKD
+44 YLRRD
-49 RREWVKKQGK
+49 RREWVKKEGK
-59 NVNEKKFRKHAERA
+59 NVNENKFRKHAEKA
-73 LKTFVELGPSYIK
+73 LKSFIELGPSYIK

-110 DDVLPAPFSDVRPI
+110 DDVLPRPFSDVKPV
-124 LEIELG
+124 LEKELG
-130 ALDDI
+130 SLEDI
-135 FEYFDTSAISGA
+135 FEYFDTTAISGA
-147 SLGQVYRARYKENDV
+147 SLGQVYRAKYEGKEV

-173 TIGQN
+173 TIGES

-183 KLLPIATR
+183 KLLPMATR

-230 NLKEDKSVIIPKVYL
+230 NLKGDTSVIIPKVYL
-245 DRTSRHVITLEYLPG
+245 ERTSHHVITLEYLPG
-260 IKVTDIRTLD
+260 IKVTDIKKLN
-270 EYNIDRAKLVYR
+270 EFNIDRAKLVYR

-301 HPGNISVASNGT
+301 HPGNISITNNGT

-324 LDDDTRRRLV
+324 IDDETRRRLV

-339 LVDKDPV
+339 LVDKDPA

-353 ELGTLEPSVDRRLV
+353 ELGTLEATVDRRLV
-367 EKGLELSIQ
+367 ERGLELSIQ

-404 RLPKGLELSIQS
+404 RLPK
-416 LHGKK
+416 
-421 VDRMEV
+421 
-427 KALQDLAN
+427 N
-435 KTLSRFPFRLP
+435 
-446 KSLALYMRMASILE
+446 LALYMRMASILE
-460 GIYHYHEVKFQF
+460 GIYHYHSVRFQF
-472 VRVLVNLLEEE
+472 VRVLVGLLEEE

-488 AYLEEFK
+488 AYVEEFK
-495 RYVNRFAKGIV
+495 RYVSRFIKGIE
-506 ISGEL
+506 ISSEL
-511 APMIKQYLTDQKAVD
+511 APMIKQYLTDQKFAN
-526 KTKKYSNI
+526 KQSKYSNFI
-534 VPVSIISSSIFI
+534 PISIISSSIVI
-546 GSTIIFPYERNFS
+546 GSALIFPYDRNLS
-559 YIGFALSAALLL
+559 YLGFALSTALLV
-571 GTLLFNKLFRK
+571 GTFIYKKLTRR

>member
-1 MEDNKE
+1 
-7 ILEAAVETNA
+7 
-17 KDPTFEFKKPSIW
+17 
-30 LIIKTILKLVPVIV
+30 
-44 YLRKD
+44 
-49 RREWVKKQGK
+49 VKKEGK
-59 NVNEKKFRKHAERA
+59 NVNEKKFRKHAEKA
-73 LKTFVELGPSYIK
+73 LKTFIELGPSYIK

-110 DDVLPAPFSDVRPI
+110 DDVLPRPFSDVKPI
-124 LEIELG
+124 IEKELG
-130 ALDDI
+130 SLGDI
-135 FEYFDTSAISGA
+135 FEYFDTTAISGA
-147 SLGQVYRARYKENDV
+147 SLGQVYRAGYDGKEV

-173 TIGQN
+173 TIGES

-191 FIDENLRF
+191 LIDENLRF

-215 MDYRIEARNLIEIKN
+215 MDYRIEARNLIEIKS
-230 NLKEDKSVIIPKVYL
+230 NLKEDKSVIIPKVFL
-245 DRTSRHVITLEYLPG
+245 DRTSHHVITLEYLPG

-270 EYNIDRAKLVYR
+270 ENNIDRAKLVYR

-301 HPGNISVASNGT
+301 HPGNISITSNGT

-324 LDDDTRRRLV
+324 IDDGTRRRLV

-353 ELGTLEPSVDRRLV
+353 ELGTLEATVDRRLV
-367 EKGLELSIQ
+367 ERGLELSIQ

-404 RLPKGLELSIQS
+404 RLPK
-416 LHGKK
+416 
-421 VDRMEV
+421 
-427 KALQDLAN
+427 N
-435 KTLSRFPFRLP
+435 
-446 KSLALYMRMASILE
+446 LALYMRMASILE
-460 GIYHYHEVKFQF
+460 GIYHYHKVRFQF
-472 VRVLVNLLEEE
+472 VRVLVGLLEEE

-488 AYLEEFK
+488 AYTEEFK
-495 RYVNRFAKGIV
+495 RYLNRFVKGIE
-506 ISGEL
+506 ISSEL
-511 APMIKQYLTDQKAVD
+511 APMIKQYLSDQKSAD
-526 KTKKYSNI
+526 KQRKYSNYI
-534 VPVSIISSSIFI
+534 PISIISSSILI
-546 GSTIIFPYERNFS
+546 GSALIFPYERNLS
-559 YIGFALSAALLL
+559 YLGFALSAALLA
-571 GTLLFNKLFRK
+571 GTFIFNKLTRR

>member
-1 MEDNKE
+1 MEDSKE
-7 ILEAAVETNA
+7 IFEAAIETDA
-17 KDPTFEFKKPSIW
+17 KEPTFEYKKPSIW

-49 RREWVKKQGK
+49 RREWVKKEGR

-73 LKTFVELGPSYIK
+73 LNTFVALGPAYIK

-110 DDVLPAPFSDVRPI
+110 DDVLPAPFSDVRPT
-124 LEIELG
+124 LEKELG
-130 ALDDI
+130 SLDEI

-147 SLGQVYRARYKENDV
+147 SLGQVYLAKYEEKDV

-183 KLLPIATR
+183 KLLPFATR

-230 NLKEDKSVIIPKVYL
+230 NLKEDRSVIIPKVYL

-260 IKVTDIRTLD
+260 TKVTDIRTLD
-270 EYNIDRAKLVYR
+270 EYDIDRAKLVYR

-301 HPGNISVASNGT
+301 HPGNISVSSNGT

-324 LDDDTRRRLV
+324 LDDETRRRLV

-367 EKGLELSIQ
+367 EKGL
-376 SLHGKK
+376 
-382 VDRMEVKALQDLANK
+382 D
-397 TLSRFPF
+397 
-404 RLPKGLELSIQS
+404 LSIQS

-460 GIYHYHEVKFQF
+460 GIYHYHQVRFQF

-495 RYVNRFAKGIV
+495 RYLNRFAKGIE
-506 ISGEL
+506 ISSEL
-511 APMIKQYLTDQKAVD
+511 APMIKQYLTDQKTVD
-526 KTKKYSNI
+526 RTKKYSNI
-534 VPVSIISSSIFI
+534 IPVSILSSSIFI

-559 YIGFALSAALLL
+559 YIGFALSASLLI
-571 GTLLFNKLFRK
+571 GTLLFNKLNRK

>member
-1 MEDNKE
+1 MEDSKE
-7 ILEAAVETNA
+7 ILDAAIDTDRKEPA
-17 KDPTFEFKKPSIW
+17 FQFKKPSIW
-30 LIIKTILKLVPVIV
+30 LIMKTIFKLIPVIV

-49 RREWVKKQGK
+49 RREWVKKEGK
-59 NVNEKKFRKHAERA
+59 NVNEKKFRKHAEGA
-73 LKTFVELGPSYIK
+73 LKTFVDLGPSYIK

-105 LEKLQ
+105 LESLQ
-110 DDVLPAPFSDVRPI
+110 DDVLPEPFSDVRPI
-124 LEIELG
+124 LDKELG
-130 ALDDI
+130 SPDEVFD
-135 FEYFDTSAISGA
+135 YFNPASISGA
-147 SLGQVYRARYKENDV
+147 SLGQVYRAGYKGQDV
-162 VVKISRPHIEQ
+162 VVKISRPNIEE

-207 FIETVHEE
+207 FIETVYEE
-215 MDYRIEARNLIEIKN
+215 MDYRIEARNLLEIKN
-230 NLKEDKSVIIPKVYL
+230 NLKNDKSVIIPKVYL

-260 IKVTDIRTLD
+260 IKVTDIKILD
-270 EYNIDRAKLVYR
+270 QHDIDRAKLVYR

-301 HPGNISVASNGT
+301 HPGNISITSNGT

-324 LDDDTRRRLV
+324 LDDETRRRLV

-346 RTTDVLI
+346 RTTDVLM
-353 ELGTLEPSVDRRLV
+353 ELGTLETSVDRRLV

-404 RLPKGLELSIQS
+404 RLPK
-416 LHGKK
+416 
-421 VDRMEV
+421 
-427 KALQDLAN
+427 N
-435 KTLSRFPFRLP
+435 
-446 KSLALYMRMASILE
+446 LALYMRMASILE
-460 GIYHYHEVKFQF
+460 GIYHYHDVKFQF
-472 VRVLVNLLEEE
+472 VRVLVSLLEEE
-483 GLIKE
+483 VLIKG
-488 AYLEEFK
+488 AYVEEFK
-495 RYVNRFAKGIV
+495 RYVNKFVKGLEV
-506 ISGEL
+506 SVDL
-511 APMIKQYLTDQKAVD
+511 APMIKQYLTDQRITNKL
-526 KTKKYSNI
+526 KGNSN
-534 VPVSIISSSIFI
+534 VLPMSIISSSIFI
-546 GSTIIFPYERNFS
+546 GSTFIFPHERNLS
-559 YIGFALSAALLL
+559 YLGFILSAALMV
-571 GTLLFNKLFRK
+571 GTLIFNKLNRK

>member
-1 MEDNKE
+1 MMEDSKE
-7 ILEAAVETNA
+7 ILDSAIETDR
-17 KDPTFEFKKPSIW
+17 KEPTFVFKKPSIW
-30 LIIKTILKLVPVIV
+30 LIIKTILKLIPVIV

-49 RREWVKKQGK
+49 RREWVKKEGK

-73 LKTFVELGPSYIK
+73 LITFIALGPSYIK

-110 DDVLPAPFSDVRPI
+110 DDVLPEPFSEVRPI
-124 LEIELG
+124 LEKELG
-130 ALDDI
+130 PIEDI
-135 FEYFDTSAISGA
+135 FEYFNSSAISGA
-147 SLGQVYRARYKENDV
+147 SLGQVYRAIHKEKDV
-162 VVKISRPHIEQ
+162 VVKISRPKIEE

-178 IYILK
+178 IYILR
-183 KLLPIATR
+183 KLLPFATR

-215 MDYRIEARNLIEIKN
+215 MDYRIEARNLIQIKN
-230 NLKEDKSVIIPKVYL
+230 NLKEDKSVIVPKVYL
-245 DRTSRHVITLEYLPG
+245 DRTSHHVITMEYLPG
-260 IKVTDIRTLD
+260 TKVTDIRSLNQN
-270 EYNIDRAKLVYR
+270 NIDRAKLVYR

-301 HPGNISVASNGT
+301 HPGNISITSNGT

-324 LDDDTRRRLV
+324 LDDETRRRLV

-353 ELGTLEPSVDRRLV
+353 ELGTLETSVDRRLV

-404 RLPKGLELSIQS
+404 RLPK
-416 LHGKK
+416 
-421 VDRMEV
+421 
-427 KALQDLAN
+427 N
-435 KTLSRFPFRLP
+435 
-446 KSLALYMRMASILE
+446 LALYMRMASILE
-460 GIYHYHEVKFQF
+460 GIYHYHGVKFQF
-472 VRVLVNLLEEE
+472 VRVLVSLLEEE
-483 GLIKE
+483 GLIQE
-488 AYLEEFK
+488 AYVEEFK
-495 RYVNRFAKGIV
+495 RFVNRFAKGIEV
-506 ISGEL
+506 SSEL
-511 APMIKQYLTDQKAVD
+511 APMIKQYLTDQKLEN
-526 KTKKYSNI
+526 KTRNVSNVLPI
-534 VPVSIISSSIFI
+534 SIISSSIFI
-546 GSTIIFPYERNFS
+546 GSTFIFPYERIFS
-559 YIGFALSAALLL
+559 YLGFALSAALLI
-571 GTLLFNKLFRK
+571 GTFIFNKLNRK

>member
-1 MEDNKE
+1 MEDSKE
-7 ILEAAVETNA
+7 IFEAAIETDA
-17 KDPTFEFKKPSIW
+17 KEPTFEYKKPSIW

-49 RREWVKKQGK
+49 RREWVKKEGR
-59 NVNEKKFRKHAERA
+59 NVNEKKFRTHAERA
-73 LKTFVELGPSYIK
+73 LKTFVALGPAYIK

-110 DDVLPAPFSDVRPI
+110 DDVLPAPFSDVRPT
-124 LEIELG
+124 LEKELG
-130 ALDDI
+130 SLEEI

-147 SLGQVYRARYKENDV
+147 SLGQVYLAKYEEKDV

-183 KLLPIATR
+183 KLLPFATR

-230 NLKEDKSVIIPKVYL
+230 NLKEDRSVIIPKVYL

-260 IKVTDIRTLD
+260 TKVTDIRALD
-270 EYNIDRAKLVYR
+270 ENDIDRAKLVYR

-301 HPGNISVASNGT
+301 HPGNISVSSNGT

-324 LDDDTRRRLV
+324 LDDETRRRLV

-339 LVDKDPV
+339 LVDKDPA

-367 EKGLELSIQ
+367 EKGL
-376 SLHGKK
+376 
-382 VDRMEVKALQDLANK
+382 D
-397 TLSRFPF
+397 
-404 RLPKGLELSIQS
+404 LSIQS

-460 GIYHYHEVKFQF
+460 GIYHYHEVRFQF

-495 RYVNRFAKGIV
+495 RYVNRFAKGIE
-506 ISGEL
+506 ISSEL
-511 APMIKQYLTDQKAVD
+511 APMIKQYLTDQKTVD
-526 KTKKYSNI
+526 RTKKYSNI
-534 VPVSIISSSIFI
+534 IPVSILSSSIFI

-559 YIGFALSAALLL
+559 YIGFALSASLLI
-571 GTLLFNKLFRK
+571 GTLLFNKLNRK

>member
-1 MEDNKE
+1 MEDRKE
-7 ILEAAVETNA
+7 VLEAAIETDA
-17 KDPTFEFKKPSIW
+17 KEPTFDFKKPSIW

-44 YLRKD
+44 YLRRD
-49 RREWVKKQGK
+49 RREWVKKEGK

-73 LKTFVELGPSYIK
+73 LKTFVALGPAYIK

-124 LEIELG
+124 LEKELG

-147 SLGQVYRARYKENDV
+147 SLGQVYRAKYMEKDV

-199 SAEGMLSQ
+199 SAEGMLYQ

-260 IKVTDIRTLD
+260 TKVTDIRTLD

-301 HPGNISVASNGT
+301 HPGNISVSSNGT

-324 LDDDTRRRLV
+324 LDDETRRRLV

-404 RLPKGLELSIQS
+404 RLPK
-416 LHGKK
+416 
-421 VDRMEV
+421 
-427 KALQDLAN
+427 
-435 KTLSRFPFRLP
+435 
-446 KSLALYMRMASILE
+446 SLALYMRMASILE

-472 VRVLVNLLEEE
+472 VRVLVSLLEEE

-488 AYLEEFK
+488 AYIEEFK
-495 RYVNRFAKGIV
+495 RYVNRFAKGIE
-506 ISGEL
+506 ISSEL

-534 VPVSIISSSIFI
+534 IPVSILSSSIFI

>member
-1 MEDNKE
+1 VPLLEDSE
-7 ILEAAVETNA
+7 EVLDAVIET
-17 KDPTFEFKKPSIW
+17 DREEPTFVFKKPSIW
-30 LIIKTILKLVPVIV
+30 LIFKTILKLIPIIV

-49 RREWVKKQGK
+49 RREWVKKEGK

-73 LKTFVELGPSYIK
+73 LKTFVTLGPSYIK

-110 DDVLPAPFSDVRPI
+110 DNVPPEPFLDVKPI
-124 LEIELG
+124 LERELG
-130 ALDDI
+130 WLENI
-135 FEYFDTSAISGA
+135 FESFNPSAISGA
-147 SLGQVYRARYKENDV
+147 SLGQVYRARYKDKDV
-162 VVKISRPHIEQ
+162 VVKISRPNIEE

-178 IYILK
+178 IYILR
-183 KLLPIATR
+183 KLLPLATR

-215 MDYRIEARNLIEIKN
+215 MDYRIEAKNLIQIKN
-230 NLKEDKSVIIPKVYL
+230 NLRDDKSVIIPRVYL
-245 DRTSRHVITLEYLPG
+245 DRTSRHVITMEYLPG
-260 IKVTDIRTLD
+260 TKITDIKTLNQN
-270 EYNIDRAKLVYR
+270 NIDRAKLVYR

-301 HPGNISVASNGT
+301 HPGNISVTNEGT

-324 LDDDTRRRLV
+324 LDDETRRRLV

-346 RTTDVLI
+346 RTTDVLL

-376 SLHGKK
+376 SLHGRK

-404 RLPKGLELSIQS
+404 RLPK
-416 LHGKK
+416 
-421 VDRMEV
+421 
-427 KALQDLAN
+427 N
-435 KTLSRFPFRLP
+435 
-446 KSLALYMRMASILE
+446 LALYMRMASILE
-460 GIYHYHEVKFQF
+460 GIYHYHNVKFQF
-472 VRVLVNLLEEE
+472 VRVLVGLLEEE

-488 AYLEEFK
+488 AYVEEFK
-495 RYVNRFAKGIV
+495 RYVNRFVKSIEV
-506 ISGEL
+506 SSEL
-511 APMIKQYLTDQKAVD
+511 APMLKQYLTDQKLENKI
-526 KTKKYSNI
+526 KTNSN
-534 VPVSIISSSIFI
+534 VLPMSIISSAIFI
-546 GSTIIFPYERNFS
+546 GSTFIFPYERNLS
-559 YIGFALSAALLL
+559 YFGFALSAVMLV
-571 GTLLFNKLFRK
+571 GTLIFNKLSRR

>member
-1 MEDNKE
+1 LMEDRKE
-7 ILEAAVETNA
+7 VLEAAIETDA
-17 KDPTFEFKKPSIW
+17 KEPTFDFKKPSIW

-44 YLRKD
+44 YLRRD
-49 RREWVKKQGK
+49 RREWVKKEGK

-73 LKTFVELGPSYIK
+73 LKTFVALGPAYIK

-124 LEIELG
+124 LEKELG
-130 ALDDI
+130 ALHGI
-135 FEYFDTSAISGA
+135 FEHFDTSAISGA
-147 SLGQVYRARYKENDV
+147 SLGQVYRAKYMEKDV

-199 SAEGMLSQ
+199 SAEGMLYQ

-260 IKVTDIRTLD
+260 TKVTDIRTLD

-324 LDDDTRRRLV
+324 LDDETRRRLV

-404 RLPKGLELSIQS
+404 RLPK
-416 LHGKK
+416 
-421 VDRMEV
+421 
-427 KALQDLAN
+427 
-435 KTLSRFPFRLP
+435 
-446 KSLALYMRMASILE
+446 SLALYMRMASILE
-460 GIYHYHEVKFQF
+460 GIYHYHEVRFQF
-472 VRVLVNLLEEE
+472 VRVLVSLLEEE

-488 AYLEEFK
+488 AYIEEFK
-495 RYVNRFAKGIV
+495 RYVNRFAKGIE
-506 ISGEL
+506 ISSEL
-511 APMIKQYLTDQKAVD
+511 APMIKQYLTDQKTVD
-526 KTKKYSNI
+526 RTKKYSNI
-534 VPVSIISSSIFI
+534 IPVSILSSSIFI

>member
-1 MEDNKE
+1 MLLEDRE
-7 ILEAAVETNA
+7 EVLDAVIETNREE
-17 KDPTFEFKKPSIW
+17 PTFVFKKPSIW
-30 LIIKTILKLVPVIV
+30 LIFKTILKLIPVIV

-49 RREWVKKQGK
+49 RREWVKKEGK

-73 LKTFVELGPSYIK
+73 LKTFVTLGPSYIK

-110 DDVLPAPFSDVRPI
+110 DNVRPEPFLDVKPI
-124 LEIELG
+124 LERELG
-130 ALDDI
+130 SLENI
-135 FEYFDTSAISGA
+135 FESFDPSAISGA
-147 SLGQVYRARYKENDV
+147 SLGQVYRARYKEKDV
-162 VVKISRPHIEQ
+162 VVKISRPNIEE

-178 IYILK
+178 IYILR
-183 KLLPIATR
+183 KLLPLATR

-215 MDYRIEARNLIEIKN
+215 MDYRIEAKNLIQIKN
-230 NLKEDKSVIIPKVYL
+230 NLKEDKSVIIPRVYL
-245 DRTSRHVITLEYLPG
+245 DRTSRHVITMEYLPG
-260 IKVTDIRTLD
+260 TKITDIKTLNQN
-270 EYNIDRAKLVYR
+270 NIDRAKLVYR

-301 HPGNISVASNGT
+301 HPGNISITNEGT

-324 LDDDTRRRLV
+324 LDDETRRRLV

-346 RTTDVLI
+346 RTTDVLL
-353 ELGTLEPSVDRRLV
+353 ELGTLESSVNRRLV

-376 SLHGKK
+376 SLHGRK
-382 VDRMEVKALQDLANK
+382 VDRMEIKALQDLANK

-404 RLPKGLELSIQS
+404 RLPK
-416 LHGKK
+416 
-421 VDRMEV
+421 
-427 KALQDLAN
+427 N
-435 KTLSRFPFRLP
+435 
-446 KSLALYMRMASILE
+446 LALYMRMASILE
-460 GIYHYHEVKFQF
+460 GIYHYHNVKFQF
-472 VRVLVNLLEEE
+472 VRVLVSLLEEE

-488 AYLEEFK
+488 AYIEEFK
-495 RYVNRFAKGIV
+495 RYVNRFVKGIEV
-506 ISGEL
+506 SSEL
-511 APMIKQYLTDQKAVD
+511 APMLKEYLTDQKSENKIKAN
-526 KTKKYSNI
+526 SN
-534 VPVSIISSSIFI
+534 VLPMSIISSAIFI
-546 GSTIIFPYERNFS
+546 GSTFIFPYERNFS
-559 YIGFALSAALLL
+559 YFGFALSAAMLV
-571 GTLLFNKLFRK
+571 GTLVFNKLTRR

>member
-1 MEDNKE
+1 MDDSKE
-7 ILEAAVETNA
+7 IFEAAIETDA
-17 KDPTFEFKKPSIW
+17 KEPTFEYKKPSIW

-49 RREWVKKQGK
+49 RREWVKKEGR

-73 LKTFVELGPSYIK
+73 LKTFVALGPAYIK

-110 DDVLPAPFSDVRPI
+110 DDVLPAPFSDVRLT
-124 LEIELG
+124 LEKELG
-130 ALDDI
+130 SLDEI
-135 FEYFDTSAISGA
+135 FEYFNTSAISGA
-147 SLGQVYRARYKENDV
+147 SLGQVYLAKYEEKDV

-183 KLLPIATR
+183 KLLPFATR

-230 NLKEDKSVIIPKVYL
+230 NLKEDRSVIIPKVYL

-260 IKVTDIRTLD
+260 TKVTDIRTLD

-301 HPGNISVASNGT
+301 HPGNISVSSNGT

-324 LDDDTRRRLV
+324 LDDETRRRLV

-404 RLPKGLELSIQS
+404 RLPK
-416 LHGKK
+416 
-421 VDRMEV
+421 
-427 KALQDLAN
+427 
-435 KTLSRFPFRLP
+435 
-446 KSLALYMRMASILE
+446 SLALYMRMASILE
-460 GIYHYHEVKFQF
+460 GIYHYHGVKFQF
-472 VRVLVNLLEEE
+472 VRVLVSLLEEE

-495 RYVNRFAKGIV
+495 RYVNRFAKGIE

-511 APMIKQYLTDQKAVD
+511 APMIKQYLTDQKTAD
-526 KTKKYSNI
+526 RTKKYSNI
-534 VPVSIISSSIFI
+534 IPVSILSSSIFI

-559 YIGFALSAALLL
+559 YIGFALSAALLI
-571 GTLLFNKLFRK
+571 GTLLFNKLNRK

>member
-1 MEDNKE
+1 MEDSKE
-7 ILEAAVETNA
+7 ILDVAIDTDRKEPA
-17 KDPTFEFKKPSIW
+17 FQFKKPSIW
-30 LIIKTILKLVPVIV
+30 LIMKTIFKLIPVIV

-49 RREWVKKQGK
+49 RREWVKKEGR
-59 NVNEKKFRKHAERA
+59 NVSEKKFRKHAEGA
-73 LKTFVELGPSYIK
+73 LKTFVDLGPSYIK

-105 LEKLQ
+105 LESLQ
-110 DDVLPAPFSDVRPI
+110 DDVLPEPFSDVRPI
-124 LEIELG
+124 LEKELG
-130 ALDDI
+130 SLDEVFD
-135 FEYFDTSAISGA
+135 YFNPASISGA
-147 SLGQVYRARYKENDV
+147 SLGQVYRAGYKGQDV
-162 VVKISRPHIEQ
+162 VVKISRPNIEE

-207 FIETVHEE
+207 FIETVYEE
-215 MDYRIEARNLIEIKN
+215 MDYRIEARNLLEIKN
-230 NLKEDKSVIIPKVYL
+230 NLKNDKSVIIPKVYL

-260 IKVTDIRTLD
+260 IKVTDIKTLD
-270 EYNIDRAKLVYR
+270 QHDIDRAKLVYR
-282 IHRLF
+282 IHKLF
-287 FKMLLRHSIFHADP
+287 FKMLLRYSIFHADP
-301 HPGNISVASNGT
+301 HPGNISITSNGT

-324 LDDDTRRRLV
+324 LDDETRRRLV

-346 RTTDVLI
+346 RTTDVLM
-353 ELGTLEPSVDRRLV
+353 ELGTLETSVDRRLV

-404 RLPKGLELSIQS
+404 RLPK
-416 LHGKK
+416 
-421 VDRMEV
+421 
-427 KALQDLAN
+427 N
-435 KTLSRFPFRLP
+435 
-446 KSLALYMRMASILE
+446 LALYMRMASILE
-460 GIYHYHEVKFQF
+460 GIYHYHDVKFQF

-483 GLIKE
+483 GLIKD
-488 AYLEEFK
+488 AYVEEFK
-495 RYVNRFAKGIV
+495 RYVNKFVKGLEV
-506 ISGEL
+506 SVDL
-511 APMIKQYLTDQKAVD
+511 APMIKQYLTDQRTTNKL
-526 KTKKYSNI
+526 KGNSN
-534 VPVSIISSSIFI
+534 VLPMSIISSSIFI
-546 GSTIIFPYERNFS
+546 GSTFIFPHERNLS
-559 YIGFALSAALLL
+559 YLGFILSAALMV
-571 GTLLFNKLFRK
+571 GTLIFNKLNRK

>member
-1 MEDNKE
+1 MPLLEDSE
-7 ILEAAVETNA
+7 EVLDAVIET
-17 KDPTFEFKKPSIW
+17 DREEPTFVFKKPSVW
-30 LIIKTILKLVPVIV
+30 LVFKTILKLIPVIV

-49 RREWVKKQGK
+49 RREWVKKEGK

-73 LKTFVELGPSYIK
+73 LKTFVTLGPSYIK

-110 DDVLPAPFSDVRPI
+110 DDVQPEPFLDVKPI
-124 LEIELG
+124 LERELG
-130 ALDDI
+130 SLENI
-135 FEYFDTSAISGA
+135 FQSFDPSAISGA
-147 SLGQVYRARYKENDV
+147 SLGQVYRARYKEKDV
-162 VVKISRPHIEQ
+162 VVKISRPNIEE

-178 IYILK
+178 IYILR
-183 KLLPIATR
+183 KLLPLATR

-215 MDYRIEARNLIEIKN
+215 MDYRVEAKNLIQIKN
-230 NLKEDKSVIIPKVYL
+230 NLREDKSVIIPRVYL
-245 DRTSRHVITLEYLPG
+245 DRTSRHVITMEYLPG
-260 IKVTDIRTLD
+260 TKITDIKTLNQN
-270 EYNIDRAKLVYR
+270 NIDRAKLVYR

-301 HPGNISVASNGT
+301 HPGNISVTNEGT

-324 LDDDTRRRLV
+324 LDDETRRRLV

-346 RTTDVLI
+346 RTTDVLL
-353 ELGTLEPSVDRRLV
+353 ELGTLESSVDRRLV

-376 SLHGKK
+376 SLHGRK

-404 RLPKGLELSIQS
+404 RLPK
-416 LHGKK
+416 
-421 VDRMEV
+421 
-427 KALQDLAN
+427 N
-435 KTLSRFPFRLP
+435 
-446 KSLALYMRMASILE
+446 LALYMRMASILE
-460 GIYHYHEVKFQF
+460 GIYHYHNVKFQF
-472 VRVLVNLLEEE
+472 VRVLVGLLEEE

-488 AYLEEFK
+488 AYIEEFK
-495 RYVNRFAKGIV
+495 RYVNRFLKGLEV
-506 ISGEL
+506 SSEL
-511 APMIKQYLTDQKAVD
+511 APMLKQYLADQKSD
-526 KTKKYSNI
+526 NKIKTNSN
-534 VPVSIISSSIFI
+534 VLPMSIISSAIFI
-546 GSTIIFPYERNFS
+546 GSTFIFPYERNFS
-559 YIGFALSAALLL
+559 YFGFALSAATLV
-571 GTLLFNKLFRK
+571 GTLVFNKLARR

>member
-1 MEDNKE
+1 MDDSKE
-7 ILEAAVETNA
+7 IFEAAIETDA
-17 KDPTFEFKKPSIW
+17 KEPTFEYKKPSIW

-49 RREWVKKQGK
+49 RREWVKKEGR

-73 LKTFVELGPSYIK
+73 LKTFVALGPAYIK

-110 DDVLPAPFSDVRPI
+110 DDVLPAPFSDVRPT
-124 LEIELG
+124 LEKELG
-130 ALDDI
+130 SLDEI

-147 SLGQVYRARYKENDV
+147 SLGQVYLAKYEEKDV

-183 KLLPIATR
+183 KLLPFATR

-230 NLKEDKSVIIPKVYL
+230 NLKEDRSVIIPKVYL

-260 IKVTDIRTLD
+260 TKVTDIRALD
-270 EYNIDRAKLVYR
+270 EYDIDRAKLVYR

-301 HPGNISVASNGT
+301 HPGNISVSSNGT

-324 LDDDTRRRLV
+324 LDDETRRRLV

-367 EKGLELSIQ
+367 EKGL
-376 SLHGKK
+376 
-382 VDRMEVKALQDLANK
+382 D
-397 TLSRFPF
+397 
-404 RLPKGLELSIQS
+404 LSIQS

-460 GIYHYHEVKFQF
+460 GIYHYHGVKFQF
-472 VRVLVNLLEEE
+472 VRVLVSLLEEE

-488 AYLEEFK
+488 AYFEEFK
-495 RYVNRFAKGIV
+495 RYVNRFAKGIE

-511 APMIKQYLTDQKAVD
+511 APMIKQYLTDQKTVD
-526 KTKKYSNI
+526 RTKKYSNI
-534 VPVSIISSSIFI
+534 IPVSILSSSIFI

-559 YIGFALSAALLL
+559 YIGFALSAALLI
-571 GTLLFNKLFRK
+571 GTLLFNKLNRK

>member
-1 MEDNKE
+1 MPLLEDSE
-7 ILEAAVETNA
+7 EVLDAVIES
-17 KDPTFEFKKPSIW
+17 DREEPTFVFKKPSIW
-30 LIIKTILKLVPVIV
+30 LIFKTVLKLIPVIV

-49 RREWVKKQGK
+49 RREWVKKEGK
-59 NVNEKKFRKHAERA
+59 NINENKFRKHAERA
-73 LKTFVELGPSYIK
+73 LKTFVTLGPSYIK

-110 DDVLPAPFSDVRPI
+110 DNVLPEPFLDVKPI
-124 LEIELG
+124 LERELG
-130 ALDDI
+130 SLENI
-135 FEYFDTSAISGA
+135 FESFDPSAISGA
-147 SLGQVYRARYKENDV
+147 SLGQVYRARYKEKDV
-162 VVKISRPHIEQ
+162 VVKISRPNIEE

-178 IYILK
+178 IYILR
-183 KLLPIATR
+183 KLLPLATR

-215 MDYRIEARNLIEIKN
+215 MDYRIEAKNLIQIRN
-230 NLKEDKSVIIPKVYL
+230 NLKEDKSVIIPRVYR
-245 DRTSRHVITLEYLPG
+245 DRTSRHVITMEYLPG
-260 IKVTDIRTLD
+260 TKITDIKTLNQN
-270 EYNIDRAKLVYR
+270 NIDRAKLVYR

-301 HPGNISVASNGT
+301 HPGNIAITNEGT

-324 LDDDTRRRLV
+324 LDDETRRRLV

-346 RTTDVLI
+346 RTTDVLL

-376 SLHGKK
+376 SLHGRK

-404 RLPKGLELSIQS
+404 RLPK
-416 LHGKK
+416 
-421 VDRMEV
+421 
-427 KALQDLAN
+427 N
-435 KTLSRFPFRLP
+435 
-446 KSLALYMRMASILE
+446 LALYMRMASILE
-460 GIYHYHEVKFQF
+460 GIYHYHNVKFQF
-472 VRVLVNLLEEE
+472 VRVLVSLLEEE

-488 AYLEEFK
+488 AYIEEFK
-495 RYVNRFAKGIV
+495 RYVNRFVKGIEV
-506 ISGEL
+506 SSEL
-511 APMIKQYLTDQKAVD
+511 SPMLKQYLADQNSENKIKAN
-526 KTKKYSNI
+526 SN
-534 VPVSIISSSIFI
+534 VLPMSIISSAIFI
-546 GSTIIFPYERNFS
+546 GSTFIFPYERNFS
-559 YIGFALSAALLL
+559 YFGFALSAAMLV
-571 GTLLFNKLFRK
+571 GTLVYNKLSRR